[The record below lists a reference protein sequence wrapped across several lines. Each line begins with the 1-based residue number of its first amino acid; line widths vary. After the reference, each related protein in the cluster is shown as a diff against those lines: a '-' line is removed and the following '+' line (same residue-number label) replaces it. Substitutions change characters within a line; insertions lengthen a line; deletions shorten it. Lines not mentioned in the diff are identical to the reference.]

1 MSFEIIDNEN
11 SPTTLNWRSNR
22 LAIWEKLRKLRDA
35 DYFSA
40 AKHTTPEAAAKY
52 ANERIRATVRAF
64 MAEILKRSSQAA
76 ASDFVRNAPPDWI
89 PKTERL
95 LDDGELVPRLIRRA
109 YPFVTWAK
117 SIADLEKAQ
126 AAIDSNWGAW
136 TNFYLDKLG
145 YQVSSGFDS
154 VGEAAEGVAGSIGG
168 FLSSAGMVLKYAP
181 YVLGAAG
188 ILVLVAAVRK

>member
-11 SPTTLNWRSNR
+11 SPATLNWRNNR
-22 LAIWEKLRKLRDA
+22 LAVWEKIRSLRNA
-35 DYFSA
+35 DYAAA

-52 ANERIRATVRAF
+52 ANDRIRATVRAF
-64 MAEILKRSSQAA
+64 MVEILKRASQAA
-76 ASDFVRNAPPDWI
+76 AGDFIRNAPPDWI

-126 AAIDSNWGAW
+126 AAIDSDWGAW

-145 YQVSSGFDS
+145 YQVSSGFDAVS
-154 VGEAAEGVAGSIGG
+154 DAAGGVADSFGG
-168 FLSSAGMVLKYAP
+168 FLSSAGMVLKYGP
-181 YVLGAAG
+181 YALGAAG
-188 ILVLVAAVRK
+188 LLLLVAAVRK